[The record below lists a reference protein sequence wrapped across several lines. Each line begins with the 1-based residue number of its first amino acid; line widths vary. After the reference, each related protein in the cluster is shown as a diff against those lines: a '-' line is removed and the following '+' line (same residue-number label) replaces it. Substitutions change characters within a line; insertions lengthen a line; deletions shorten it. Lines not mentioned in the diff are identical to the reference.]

1 MNEELLR
8 IWMTFRKALPELLDP
23 ENTIDSDL
31 RLIAIAA
38 HFMDNFMQTEAQP
51 NETIH

>member
-8 IWMTFRKALPELLDP
+8 IWMTFRKVPPELMDP
-23 ENTIDSDL
+23 EHTSDSDL
-31 RLIAIAA
+31 RLITIAA

-51 NETIH
+51 GETIH